1 MKIRKEFVI
10 GIIASFTL
18 IAFYW
23 GFSFLKGNDIF
34 KNEREF
40 VLVYDKVSGLSIS
53 NTVSINGLTVG
64 KVSYVGF
71 LPNDT
76 NAKILVRIK
85 LDNEIEIPSKT
96 VAIIRSDFLGSN
108 HIDLKLRPSN
118 SFAKPGDT
126 LLTSVATT
134 IKEEVSMQM
143 LPIKVKA
150 EEMMAS
156 LDSVLGAIRYI
167 FNKETQENLAATFV
181 SIQNTIN
188 TLEHS
193 SYGIDTL
200 ISSQTGRLNRI
211 FANVES
217 ITKNLDENGDKIDN
231 VIANFSKLSD
241 SLAQVDIKNTLVQ
254 MDKALSGFQEIVDKV
269 NRGEG
274 SMGQLVNNDTLYYE
288 LEGASRELHQLLED
302 IKLNPNRYVKVSVF
316 GGKNNDEYV
325 NPNDTLVD
333 SKKKKK
339 KKK

>member
-1 MKIRKEFVI
+1 MRKEFII

-23 GFSFLKGNDIF
+23 GFSFLKGNNIF
-34 KNEREF
+34 KEEREF
-40 VLVYDKVSGLSIS
+40 VLVYDKVSGLSVS
-53 NTVSINGLTVG
+53 NIVSINGLTVG

-76 NAKILVRIK
+76 NARVLVRIM
-85 LDNEIEIPSKT
+85 LDNEIQIPINT
-96 VAIIRSDFLGSN
+96 LAIIRSDFLGSN
-108 HIDLKLRPSN
+108 HIDLKLRRSDR
-118 SFAKPGDT
+118 FAKSGDT
-126 LLTSVATT
+126 LVTSVATT

-143 LPIKVKA
+143 LPIKLKA

-156 LDSVLGAIRYI
+156 LDSVLGAIRYV
-167 FNKETQENLAATFV
+167 FNKKTQENIAATFI

-200 ISSQTGRLNRI
+200 ITSQAGRLNRI

-217 ITKNLDENGDKIDN
+217 ITRNLDENGDKIDN
-231 VIANFSKLSD
+231 VISNFSKLSD
-241 SLAQVDIKNTLVQ
+241 SLAQVDIKKTLDQ
-254 MDKALSGFQEIVDKV
+254 MDKALSGFQEIVDKI

-274 SMGQLVNNDTLYYE
+274 SMGLLVNNDTLYYE

-316 GGKNNDEYV
+316 GGKNNDPYV
-325 NPNDTLVD
+325 NPHDSIVDT
-333 SKKKKK
+333 KKRKK
-339 KKK
+339 

>member
-1 MKIRKEFVI
+1 MKMRKEFII

-34 KNEREF
+34 KEEREF
-40 VLVYDKVSGLSIS
+40 VLVYDKVSGLSVS

-76 NAKILVRIK
+76 NARILVRIM
-85 LDNEIEIPSKT
+85 LDNDIQIPKNT
-96 VAIIRSDFLGSN
+96 LAIIRSDFLGSN
-108 HIDLKLRPSN
+108 HIDLNLRASKN
-118 SFAKPGDT
+118 FAKSGDT

-143 LPIKVKA
+143 LPIKLKA

-156 LDSVLGAIRYI
+156 LDSVLGAIRYV
-167 FNKETQENLAATFV
+167 FNKKTQENLAATFV

-200 ISSQTGRLNRI
+200 ISSQAGRLNKI

-217 ITKNLDENGDKIDN
+217 ITRNLDKNGDKIDN
-231 VIANFSKLSD
+231 VISNFSQLSD
-241 SLAQVDIKNTLVQ
+241 SLAKVDIKTTLDK
-254 MDKALSGFQEIVDKV
+254 MDKALGGFQSIVDKV
-269 NRGEG
+269 NNGEG
-274 SMGQLVNNDTLYYE
+274 SMGLLVNNDTLYYE
-288 LEGASRELHQLLED
+288 LQAASTELHLLLED

-316 GGKNNDEYV
+316 GGKNNDPYV
-325 NPNDTLVD
+325 NPNDSIVD
-333 SKKKKK
+333 TKKKKK
-339 KKK
+339 K

>member
-34 KNEREF
+34 KKEREF

-108 HIDLKLRPSN
+108 HIDLKLRSSN

-188 TLEHS
+188 ALEHS

-200 ISSQTGRLNRI
+200 ISSQAGRLNRI

-241 SLAQVDIKNTLVQ
+241 SLAQVDIKKTLVQ

-274 SMGQLVNNDTLYYE
+274 TMGQLVNNDTLYYE

-333 SKKKKK
+333 SKKKKNK
-339 KKK
+339 K

>member
-34 KNEREF
+34 DKEREF

-76 NAKILVRIK
+76 NARILVRIK
-85 LDNEIEIPSKT
+85 LDNDIEIPSNT
-96 VAIIRSDFLGSN
+96 LAIIRSDFLGSN

-156 LDSVLGAIRYI
+156 LDSVLGAIRYV
-167 FNKETQENLAATFV
+167 FNKKTQENLAATFV

-200 ISSQTGRLNRI
+200 ISSQAGPLNRI
-211 FANVES
+211 FANIES
-217 ITKNLDENGDKIDN
+217 ITKTIKDNNSKIDN

-241 SLAQVDIKNTLVQ
+241 SLAQVDIKNTLDQ

-269 NRGEG
+269 NKGEG
-274 SMGQLVNNDTLYYE
+274 TMGQLVNNDTLYYE

-302 IKLNPNRYVKVSVF
+302 IKLNPSRYVKVSVF

-325 NPNDTLVD
+325 NPNDSLA
-333 SKKKKK
+333 SAKKKKK
-339 KKK
+339 RK